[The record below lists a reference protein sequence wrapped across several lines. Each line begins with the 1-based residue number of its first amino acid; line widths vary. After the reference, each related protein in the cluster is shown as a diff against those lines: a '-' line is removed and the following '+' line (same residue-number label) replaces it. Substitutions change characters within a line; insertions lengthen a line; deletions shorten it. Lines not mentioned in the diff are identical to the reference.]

1 MWYAS
6 SEKWAT
12 SAFTSSRAPGQS
24 RKPFEAQPNHLLDIE
39 PVYSASICAEGL

>member
-12 SAFTSSRAPGQS
+12 SAFTSSRAPGQVTEPS
-24 RKPFEAQPNHLLDIE
+24 RSHGSLSKLNPTIC
-39 PVYSASICAEGL
+39 SIL